1 VDELQ
6 DELVRIGLTSLAG
19 YGFALAGGYALQAHG
34 LVDRMSEDVDLF
46 TDRWDTDQFGRA
58 VEAVVD
64 AYQRHGLE
72 VAVVR
77 RADTFARMRVHDPET
92 GRLGEVDLA
101 ADYRG
106 HEPDTLTIG
115 PVLAEADAVASKV
128 ATVFSRGYAR
138 DYLDLAA
145 ILASGRFAKDELL
158 EMARQVDAGFTDQGF
173 AEALAAVDRL
183 PDDEFARYGA
193 DPPAIAAVREA
204 MAGWSRGLVGSLG
217 SRDLGHGAPQPR
229 MGPRRYGSAIREPS
243 TREPP
248 GPGL

>member
-1 VDELQ
+1 MDELQ

-34 LVDRMSEDVDLF
+34 VVDRMSEDVDLF
-46 TDRWDTDQFGRA
+46 TDRWDPDQFSHA

-64 AYQRHGLE
+64 AYRRHGLE
-72 VAVVR
+72 VGVVR
-77 RADTFARMRVHDPET
+77 RAETFARLHVRDPST

-145 ILASGRFAKDELL
+145 ILSSGRFAKPQLL
-158 EMARQVDAGFTDQGF
+158 DMARQVDGGFTEQGL
-173 AEALAAVDRL
+173 AGALAAMDRL
-183 PDDEFARYGA
+183 PDDEFARYGLG
-193 DPPAIAAVREA
+193 PPAIAAVRVAIANWRRELMGA
-204 MAGWSRGLVGSLG
+204 LASP
-217 SRDLGHGAPQPR
+217 DPGHRAPQSDVPLLQD
-229 MGPRRYGSAIREPS
+229 GGATHEPS

-248 GPGL
+248 GPLL

>member
-1 VDELQ
+1 MDELQ
-6 DELVRIGLTSLAG
+6 NKLGRIGLNSLAG

-46 TDRWDTDQFGRA
+46 TDRWDLDQFGRA

-77 RADTFARMRVHDPET
+77 RADTFARMRVHDPED

-115 PVLAEADAVASKV
+115 PVLAEV
-128 ATVFSRGYAR
+128 RW
-138 DYLDLAA
+138 
-145 ILASGRFAKDELL
+145 SGDIDNVIVR
-158 EMARQVDAGFTDQGF
+158 RSTTSI
-173 AEALAAVDRL
+173 VDRSK
-183 PDDEFARYGA
+183 
-193 DPPAIAAVREA
+193 IAQH
-204 MAGWSRGLVGSLG
+204 SCS
-217 SRDLGHGAPQPR
+217 
-229 MGPRRYGSAIREPS
+229 PRRE
-243 TREPP
+243 T
-248 GPGL
+248 